1 MIDIL
6 PAMSAKMSK
15 NRESSSQTSR
25 KLIEAAIDLFSRK
38 GFKGTSIRDLAAEI
52 GMTTS
57 NIYHYFDT
65 KEGLLAAIEQQTLE
79 PITREFRRI
88 ASLDMPPLDRFVLLI
103 RTHLAY
109 LDVHRKESLIFSS
122 LSEET
127 FPPGRKDLNKKFQTE
142 TFFIYRSEIE
152 RLLSSIG
159 MKKNSTILAFSTLGS
174 IIWFLRWYRPDG
186 DMAFDEVANAIID
199 YILSGITGNHQITKR
214 RSKK

>member
-1 MIDIL
+1 M
-6 PAMSAKMSK
+6 PNK
-15 NRESSSQTSR
+15 NTKSRDSSSQTSR

-88 ASLDMPPLDRFVLLI
+88 ASLDMPPLDRFILLI

-152 RLLSSIG
+152 RLLSSKRL
-159 MKKNSTILAFSTLGS
+159 KKNSTILAFSTLGS
-174 IIWFLRWYRPDG
+174 VIWFLRWYRPGG
-186 DMAFDEVANAIID
+186 DMTFNKVADAIID
-199 YILSGITGNHQITKR
+199 YILSGIIGNSQMTKV
-214 RSKK
+214 KPNK

>member
-1 MIDIL
+1 
-6 PAMSAKMSK
+6 MSNKDTKS
-15 NRESSSQTSR
+15 RDSSSQTSR

-152 RLLSSIG
+152 RLLSSKRL
-159 MKKNSTILAFSTLGS
+159 KKNSTILAFSTLGS
-174 IIWFLRWYRPDG
+174 VIWFLRWYRPDG
-186 DMAFDEVANAIID
+186 DMTFDEVADAIIN
-199 YILSGITGNHQITKR
+199 YILSGIIGNSQMIKGK
-214 RSKK
+214 SNK

>member
-6 PAMSAKMSK
+6 PAMSAKISK
-15 NRESSSQTSR
+15 NRESSSQTSK

-88 ASLDMPPLDRFVLLI
+88 ASIDMPPLDRFVLLI

-186 DMAFDEVANAIID
+186 GMTFDEVANAIID
-199 YILSGITGNHQITKR
+199 YILSGITGNHQVTKR

>member
-1 MIDIL
+1 VQGKI
-6 PAMSAKMSK
+6 SK
-15 NRESSSQTSR
+15 SREQSGQTSK

-38 GFKGTSIRDLAAEI
+38 GFKGTSIRDIAAEMN
-52 GMTTS
+52 MTTS

-152 RLLSSIG
+152 RLLSNMGIN
-159 MKKNSTILAFSTLGS
+159 KNSTILAFSTLGS
-174 IIWFLRWYRPDG
+174 VIWFLRWYRPGG
-186 DMAFDEVANAIID
+186 DMTFDEVADAIIE
-199 YILSGITGNHQITKR
+199 YILSGIIGDSRLKKR
-214 RSKK
+214 KPNK